1 MKLTFNVQQ
10 PQRPLRA
17 TRVLPDQE
25 NTALALSKQTLHQR
39 HKSTGTLSTI
49 MQIGGLKAAAKRTV
63 FGDVSNTVRNPP
75 SAYDDSA
82 IPSKQIHEIVK
93 PVTTQD
99 KAPAFL
105 RPAQRPLNSAAS
117 KISLTNTST
126 TSSEPIPN
134 SIAPRPAPADPR
146 QQVPAIKRTLSKRS
160 TSIYKDAD
168 ADAEAIQSHQIT
180 NSQAVRPGSAP
191 IAPVHQILDPREHN
205 SHPQSNHDQ
214 PPLRRTESKLLGT
227 NYLEPTENTSHTDA
241 IYEDAPEELAVG
253 TTDAAYEAYI
263 SAADDEKEQDLEP
276 AKSTQDM
283 IDRQNR
289 QLPAAPLVS
298 EPEEYWDEEEEI
310 YDEQGYTTA
319 HSYRSRGDN
328 TTGGATTV
336 LFPKVTKKVEREIAA
351 AKDLVERSRTQDEID
366 DEQWD
371 TSMVAEYGD
380 EIFAY
385 MRELEVSSCISFS
398 VPERVPGDLSCDQ
411 RRGLSCS
418 LCLPQPPAMF
428 TSCRT
433 NANQSFVLEQDAP

>member
-25 NTALALSKQTLHQR
+25 NTAPALSKQTLHQR
-39 HKSTGTLSTI
+39 HKSTGTLSS
-49 MQIGGLKAAAKRTV
+49 MLQLGGLKAAAKRTA

-75 SAYDDSA
+75 SACDDSV

-93 PVTTQD
+93 PVATQD

-105 RPAQRPLNSAAS
+105 RPAQRPLNSATS
-117 KISLTNTST
+117 KISLTSTST

-134 SIAPRPAPADPR
+134 SIAPRPALIDPR

-160 TSIYKDAD
+160 TSIFKD
-168 ADAEAIQSHQIT
+168 ADAEAIQPQQIT
-180 NSQAVRPGSAP
+180 NSQAARPGSAP

-205 SHPQSNHDQ
+205 SHPQLNHDQ
-214 PPLRRTESKLLGT
+214 PPLRRTQSRVLDA

-253 TTDAAYEAYI
+253 TPDAAYEAYI
-263 SAADDEKEQDLEP
+263 RAADEEKEQSLEA
-276 AKSTQDM
+276 AKSNQDV

-289 QLPAAPLVS
+289 QLPAPPLVS
-298 EPEEYWDEEEEI
+298 EPEEYWEDEEEEI

-385 MRELEVSSCISFS
+385 MRELEVSLCISF
-398 VPERVPGDLSCDQ
+398 
-411 RRGLSCS
+411 
-418 LCLPQPPAMF
+418 F
-428 TSCRT
+428 RT
-433 NANQSFVLEQDAP
+433 

>member
-1 MKLTFNVQQ
+1 MFKQ
-10 PQRPLRA
+10 PQRPLRT

-25 NTALALSKQTLHQR
+25 NTVPALSKQTLHQR
-39 HKSTGTLSTI
+39 HKSTGTLSSM
-49 MQIGGLKAAAKRTV
+49 MQLGGLKAAAKRTA

-93 PVTTQD
+93 PVATQD

-105 RPAQRPLNSAAS
+105 RPAQRPLNSATS
-117 KISLTNTST
+117 KISLTNTSI

-134 SIAPRPAPADPR
+134 SIAPRPALADPS
-146 QQVPAIKRTLSKRS
+146 QQAPAIKRTLSKRS

-168 ADAEAIQSHQIT
+168 AEAIQPQQIN
-180 NSQAVRPGSAP
+180 NSQAARPGSAP
-191 IAPVHQILDPREHN
+191 IAPVHQTLDPREHN
-205 SHPQSNHDQ
+205 SHPQLNHDQ
-214 PPLRRTESKLLGT
+214 PPLRRTQSKVLGT
-227 NYLEPTENTSHTDA
+227 NYLESTENITHTDA

-263 SAADDEKEQDLEP
+263 SAADEEKEQSLEA
-276 AKSTQDM
+276 AKSNQDV

-289 QLPAAPLVS
+289 QLPAPPLVS
-298 EPEEYWDEEEEI
+298 EPEEYWEDEEEEI

-351 AKDLVERSRTQDEID
+351 AKELVERSRTQDEID

-385 MRELEVSSCISFS
+385 MRELEVSLRISFF
-398 VPERVPGDLSCDQ
+398 VPERVPGDLSCDP
-411 RRGLSCS
+411 RRGLLCS
-418 LCLPQPPAMF
+418 LCLSQPPAMF

-433 NANQSFVLEQDAP
+433 NVNQSFALDQDAP